1 MKPFWKVFIQVALAL
16 IDAIQSVFGKDDDTL
31 KLNPH
36 EKEKEI

>member
-31 KLNPH
+31 KALSCEN
-36 EKEKEI
+36 KEKV